1 MRFNVSEI
9 TDVIRDRRT
18 IVPENFSDRKVHR
31 ELIETMIGN
40 ALWAPTHGKTQPWRF
55 TVFQDE
61 SLNRLGNKLA
71 ELYKEETPQELF
83 SAAKYEKLNN
93 RPGMASVVIAV
104 HMQRQEEERI
114 PVVEE
119 VEAVACGVQNLLLT
133 ATAYGI
139 GSFWSSPKL
148 IYGPGFS
155 EFLNIGSSDQCL
167 GLIYLGYPKG
177 EWPKGQRKPIEY
189 VTQWLS
195 E

>member
-9 TDVIRDRRT
+9 TDIIRDRRT
-18 IVPENFSDRKVHR
+18 VVPENFSDRKVHR
-31 ELIETMIGN
+31 ELVEMMIGN
-40 ALWAPTHGKTQPWRF
+40 AVWAPTHGKTQPWRF
-55 TVFQDE
+55 TVFQDN
-61 SLNRLGNKLA
+61 SLVRLGNKLA
-71 ELYKEETPQELF
+71 ELYKSETPEEIF
-83 SAAKYEKLNN
+83 SLSKFEKLNN
-93 RPGMASVVIAV
+93 RPAMASVVIAV
-104 HMQRQEEERI
+104 HMERQAEERI
-114 PVVEE
+114 PEVEE

-148 IYGPGFS
+148 IYGQGFS
-155 EFLNIGSSDQCL
+155 EFLNIGPKDQCL